1 MMCNGLK
8 GGSIMGGLLP
18 LLLVAVLIHYLWENA
33 RGLFW
38 FLFWVFIGIPVI
50 IACTLAVL
58 DNDPLYVFVKFVIC
72 DAIPILFRIWIV
84 QPLQQFF
91 NWLKDFIT
99 GEKDM
104 HGLAMCLNWLGLY
117 LANWAR

>member
-1 MMCNGLK
+1 MV
-8 GGSIMGGLLP
+8 MGGLITF
-18 LLLVAVLIHYLWENA
+18 LLIAVLIDYLWQNA

-38 FLFWVFIGIPVI
+38 FLFWVFLGIPVI

-58 DNDPLYVFVKFVIC
+58 DNHPLYVFAKFVVC

-84 QPLQQFF
+84 QPLQQLF

-99 GEKDM
+99 GEESAY
-104 HGLAMCLNWLGLY
+104 GLAIYLDWLGQCFANWL
-117 LANWAR
+117 R